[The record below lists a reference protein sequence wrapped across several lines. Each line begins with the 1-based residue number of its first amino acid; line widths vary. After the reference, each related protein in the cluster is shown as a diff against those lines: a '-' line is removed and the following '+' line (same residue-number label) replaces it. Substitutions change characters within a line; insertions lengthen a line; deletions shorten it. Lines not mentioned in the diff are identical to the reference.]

1 MTRDAIQRE
10 SPCSMVRVR
19 RLIEITLMA
28 LSAARVHK
36 LIISSGVTVL
46 AQQRRVFSGER
57 EFCRRMIE

>member
-1 MTRDAIQRE
+1 MTRGAIQRE

-36 LIISSGVTVL
+36 LIISFGVTVL